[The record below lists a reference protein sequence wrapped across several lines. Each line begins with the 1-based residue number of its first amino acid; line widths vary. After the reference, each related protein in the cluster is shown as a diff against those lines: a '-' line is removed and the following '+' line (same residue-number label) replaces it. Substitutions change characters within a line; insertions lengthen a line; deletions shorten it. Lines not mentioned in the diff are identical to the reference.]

1 MLKLFKTALSITLVT
16 FVVALAPVYAQAQG
30 GQTPGGHNILGQD
43 GNRVITTG
51 VPFLSIT
58 PDSRAGGMGDAGVA
72 TAPDANATYWN
83 AAKLPFLQTDLG
95 VSGSYTPWLSKVV
108 SDMSLSYLS
117 GYKKI
122 NDEQALALSM
132 SYFDLGD
139 IQLTNDQ
146 GDLLQLVSPRE
157 FTLAG
162 TFAMKLSENLSAGLT
177 GRFIHSNL
185 FAGTTSG
192 SGAGD
197 GKPGISAAA
206 DISVFYSKDAIVGG
220 RKNNIAFGGVISNI
234 GPKITYLDE
243 DNADFLPTN
252 LRLGAAYTTEL
263 DPFNKLTF
271 AFDINKLMV
280 PTPPIYQRDDNGV
293 IVREDPND
301 PNSDPVIAPGGGK
314 DPNRGLLAGMFG
326 SFADA
331 PDGFSEEIKELML
344 SIGVE
349 YWYNDLF
356 AVRTGYYYENEEK
369 GDRRYF
375 TAGLGLRYQ
384 VFGVDFAYLLP
395 QGTKPGRTHPLQE
408 TLRVTLQFNLDR
420 GAQESVTEEGQ

>member
-1 MLKLFKTALSITLVT
+1 MLKLFKTTLLT
-16 FVVALAPVYAQAQG
+16 TISFLASVQAFSQASV
-30 GQTPGGHNILGQD
+30 ILGQD

-58 PDSRAGGMGDAGVA
+58 PDARAAAMGDAGAA
-72 TAPDANATYWN
+72 TSPDANSTFWN
-83 AAKLPFLQTDLG
+83 AAKLPFLETELG

-122 NDEQALALSM
+122 NEDQVLALSM

-139 IQLTNDQ
+139 IQLTNDR
-146 GDLLQLVSPRE
+146 GDYLNLVSPRE

-162 TFAMKLSENLSAGLT
+162 TFAMRLGENISAGLT

-192 SGAGD
+192 SGAGN

-206 DISVFYSKDAIVGG
+206 DISVFYSKEAIVGG
-220 RKNNIAFGGVISNI
+220 KKNNIAFGGVISNI

-243 DNADFLPTN
+243 NEADFLPTN
-252 LRLGAAYTTEL
+252 LRLGTAFTTNL

-271 AFDINKLMV
+271 AFDINKLLV
-280 PTPPIYQRDDNGV
+280 PTPPIYARDDNGV
-293 IVREDPND
+293 IIREDPND
-301 PNSDPVIAPGGGK
+301 PNSDPVIARGK
-314 DPNRGLLAGMFG
+314 DPDRGLLAGMFG
-326 SFADA
+326 SFGDA
-331 PDGFSEEIKELML
+331 PDGFNEEIEELML
-344 SIGVE
+344 SFGVE

-356 AVRTGYYYENEEK
+356 AVRTGYYYENQDK

-420 GAQESVTEEGQ
+420 GTQESVTEEGK